1 MRKDLP
7 LEASLPAKKR
17 KTSRLAKKKQEK
29 ITTQENMKTH
39 IDNMLPADLESV
51 VLAAS
56 SVSCKWPRNFAN
68 FISCKDPRDNAPLA
82 LFRRMHRLH
91 PDLMD
96 DAATTLTERHP
107 LKSGQFGKSVDA
119 YTIAATVIV
128 FGMTSGL
135 SMADA
140 LAAIRPIPVEPA
152 VSSLLEVKKPLHP
165 ITVCNT
171 TVSPTDFTSLDPGQ
185 DLHDQV

>member
-1 MRKDLP
+1 
-7 LEASLPAKKR
+7 
-17 KTSRLAKKKQEK
+17 
-29 ITTQENMKTH
+29 
-39 IDNMLPADLESV
+39 
-51 VLAAS
+51 
-56 SVSCKWPRNFAN
+56 
-68 FISCKDPRDNAPLA
+68 
-82 LFRRMHRLH
+82 
-91 PDLMD
+91 MD
-96 DAATTLTERHP
+96 GAATTLAEKHP
-107 LKSGQFGKSVDA
+107 LMGDHFEKSVDA

-128 FGMTSGL
+128 FSMTSGL

-152 VSSLLEVKKPLHP
+152 ISSLQEVKKPLHP